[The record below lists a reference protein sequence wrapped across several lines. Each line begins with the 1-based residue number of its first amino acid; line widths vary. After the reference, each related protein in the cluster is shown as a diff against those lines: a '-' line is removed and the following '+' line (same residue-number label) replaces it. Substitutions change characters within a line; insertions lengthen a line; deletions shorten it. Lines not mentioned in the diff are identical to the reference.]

1 MLGMPNPEEKK
12 PMHKVIITLAVTALT
27 TATLLA
33 SEQTDV
39 MATVN
44 QLVASF
50 NNGDTKSLL
59 AACTDEMSII
69 DEFPPHEWHGA
80 GTCSKWLADYD
91 ADAKKN
97 GIADGVVTI
106 GKPRHVD
113 VTADRAYVVVPANY
127 TYKQHG
133 KPMKE
138 TNSTWTFTLQKVQA
152 GWRVT
157 GWAWAKH

>member
-1 MLGMPNPEEKK
+1 
-12 PMHKVIITLAVTALT
+12 MHKVVMTIAVAALT
-27 TATLLA
+27 TGTLLA

-44 QLVASF
+44 QLVAAF
-50 NNGDTKSLL
+50 NKGDTKRLL
-59 AACTDEMSII
+59 AACADDMSII
-69 DEFPPHEWHGA
+69 DEFSPHEWHGA
-80 GTCSKWLADYD
+80 GTCSKWLADYN
-91 ADAKKN
+91 ADVKKN

-113 VTADRAYVVVPANY
+113 VTAGRAYVVVPANY
-127 TYKQHG
+127 TYKEYG

-138 TNSTWTFTLQKVQA
+138 TNSTWTFTLQKAHA

-157 GWAWAKH
+157 VWAWAKQ